1 MHFIVK
7 FKTTCMKFLL
17 QIWILYILDI
27 IEYMCLIYAIT
38 VLCLPSIFINTFINN
53 NKKTNFKTSIADIL
67 LKCVYK
73 YVIRK
78 YKNCIR
84 NKIKKTIVLFF
95 RRPCMKWQYGQ
106 ITRYFSKRA
115 LCRQNSPPSD
125 PHQSISRYLL
135 EGFFCFCTGYL

>member
-1 MHFIVK
+1 M
-7 FKTTCMKFLL
+7 
-17 QIWILYILDI
+17 YILDI

-78 YKNCIR
+78 YK
-84 NKIKKTIVLFF
+84 KLHTYKMKKTIVVF
-95 RRPCMKWQYGQ
+95 
-106 ITRYFSKRA
+106 IE
-115 LCRQNSPPSD
+115 D
-125 PHQSISRYLL
+125 PV
-135 EGFFCFCTGYL
+135 